1 MSAATVELHEPRK
14 EVNRPVSALATRRDT
29 KTALLMV
36 SPALIGLI
44 LFVLVPF
51 ITAIWLSM
59 HNVKL
64 GSGVAPNWLGL
75 EQYQRILFNADIR
88 GDFLRGLFNNFL
100 FAVIVVPLQ
109 TGAALGLAL
118 LLNRPLRGMPVF
130 RTFFFMPVV
139 FPMALVA
146 VVWKLIYS
154 RDSLGMLNAFL
165 DKASFG
171 VVNPTDWL
179 GNPKTALL
187 AIVIMSIWQGVGFQ
201 MIIILAAL
209 QGIPQS
215 LYEAASIDK
224 AGKWAQLRFVT
235 IPQLR
240 NTLIFVAMVTTIFAF
255 RLFDQVYIMT
265 QGGPENSTT
274 TVMYQSVTTAYNQGN
289 IGRASAM
296 TVIFFVIVVCVTL
309 VQRAVIKEEREVA

>member
-1 MSAATVELHEPRK
+1 MSAAAVELHEPRK

-109 TGAALGLAL
+109 TGAALGLAI

-165 DKASFG
+165 DKVSFG
-171 VVNPTDWL
+171 VINPTDWL

>member
-165 DKASFG
+165 DKVSFG
-171 VVNPTDWL
+171 VINPTDWL